1 MATINDIYI
10 DKIHINKA
18 RTSTGNNTLTGASA
32 YTGITSTGG
41 YEWICAIVNKHAS
54 ATFTFGS
61 THYLNICTN
70 FLENG
75 ASSLTEDI
83 DDNDIDMSLNGVSIT
98 NGEIMYVGFDFT
110 GDGVELKNGIN
121 GGTLLGDQKL
131 DLGNAE
137 EDIVAASRFNILV
150 VTGSGFSLNR
160 SIIDTCGANDLASSQ
175 VGIYYY
181 LYDTVSLSAS
191 GSIRRDPTSTY
202 PSNSFVTTDWR
213 TSTGLSF
220 LTSSAAGDPHI
231 KTLNEEFYEFDYLGA
246 FRLLED
252 TIDGENLII
261 NALSE
266 PGPTRWEKN
275 QYIRKLFIQKGEKH
289 MLVDLG
295 FRGEQV
301 KVIEENGFEYTEEK
315 LEFHKNAKR
324 YSLTTNYKTK
334 SRKVPVSD
342 TLPELIRNQ
351 ISFTINDKHKSPLLS
366 VELSNVNEFNLQP
379 CRVNINLAKKDGC
392 SKNAKGCL
400 VSRFHANASKLN
412 DIKCLDLIDSTDIL
426 NVKDV
431 PKLEVD
437 PSLVNA
443 QWE

>member
-10 DKIHINKA
+10 DKIHIDQN
-18 RTSTGNNTLTGASA
+18 RTLGDNTLVNAESLYDGLSRTE
-32 YTGITSTGG
+32 G
-41 YEWICAIVNKHAS
+41 YKWICAIVNKHA
-54 ATFTFGS
+54 TEPFTFDS
-61 THYLNICTN
+61 THYLNVCTN
-70 FLENG
+70 YRNNINVITEADLDL
-75 ASSLTEDI
+75 SLDLVTI
-83 DDNDIDMSLNGVSIT
+83 DSKQII
-98 NGEIMYVGFDFT
+98 YVGFEFT
-110 GDGVELKNGIN
+110 GAPPLTMITGKLL
-121 GGTLLGDQKL
+121 LLGDQKVL
-131 DLGNAE
+131 ETIAS
-137 EDIVAASRFNILV
+137 ASRFNIISITVDDSNDSNQTL
-150 VTGSGFSLNR
+150 R
-160 SIIDTCGANDLASSQ
+160 SYVDTCGANNLST
-175 VGIYYY
+175 VPGEPGIYYY
-181 LYDTVSLSAS
+181 LYDENLDAS
-191 GSIRRDPTSTY
+191 GSIRRIPTIPSNY
-202 PSNSFVTTDWR
+202 PSTSFLSSEWR
-213 TSTGLSF
+213 TSTGLSY

-315 LEFHKNAKR
+315 LQFHKNAKR

-351 ISFTINDKHKSPLLS
+351 ISFTIHDKHKSPLFS

-400 VSRFHANASKLN
+400 VSRFHVNASKLN
-412 DIKCLDLIDSTDIL
+412 DIKCLDLIDSADIL

>member
-10 DKIHINKA
+10 DKIHIDKT
-18 RTSTGNNTLTGASA
+18 RTATGDNTLNGQVDFYDNNMT
-32 YTGITSTGG
+32 TTGG
-41 YEWICAIVNKHAS
+41 YKWICAIVNKHAS
-54 ATFTFGS
+54 GTFTFGS
-61 THYLNICTN
+61 TQSLNVCTK
-70 FLENG
+70 FIKSDE
-75 ASSLTEDI
+75 SQTDSDVYI
-83 DDNDIDMSLNGVSIT
+83 QLNGV
-98 NGEIMYVGFDFT
+98 EIDSEEIIYIGFDFT
-110 GDGVELKNGIN
+110 GAPSLTSGISA
-121 GGTLLGDQKL
+121 GTLLGDQKVGGVIL
-131 DLGNAE
+131 
-137 EDIVAASRFNILV
+137 AATRINLYDTNV
-150 VTGSGFSLNR
+150 SGFNKN
-160 SIIDTCGANDLASSQ
+160 IDTCGNN
-175 VGIYYY
+175 GILDGDKGLYYY
-181 LYDTVSLSAS
+181 LYDTVGLSAS
-191 GSIRRDPTSTY
+191 GSIRRKPTSTY
-202 PSNSFVTTDWR
+202 PSNSFSTSDWR

-315 LEFHKNAKR
+315 LQFHKNAKR

-351 ISFTINDKHKSPLLS
+351 ISFTIHDKHKSSLLS

-412 DIKCLDLIDSTDIL
+412 DIKCLDLIDSNNIL

-437 PSLVNA
+437 PSLINA